1 MVISSLIYDNSL
13 DLPSIISFCFKMAA
27 RMSSVKTAF
36 LLFTEDQ
43 EENCE
48 KLRTVLEYNSD
59 GCICIVD
66 LVDVRGA
73 SLEEK
78 LRDGCDCILLVCSS
92 RAVQLINN
100 EESSIFKTKSGHRV
114 KFDGKIISK
123 VLKCS
128 DGRVRKKV
136 IPVSFAELPSALHQN
151 PEERKKCR
159 YNTISFEI
167 KQGEVNE
174 EMLEGDVLESLIDVI
189 KKAKP

>member
-66 LVDVRGA
+66 LVDVRGS

-92 RAVQLINN
+92 LAVQLIND

-174 EMLEGDVLESLIDVI
+174 EMLEGDVLVSLIDVI

>member
-1 MVISSLIYDNSL
+1 
-13 DLPSIISFCFKMAA
+13 
-27 RMSSVKTAF
+27 MSSVKTAF

-78 LRDGCDCILLVCSS
+78 LRDGCDCILLICSS
-92 RAVQLINN
+92 RAVQLIND

-136 IPVSFAELPSALHQN
+136 IPVSFVELPSALHQN

-159 YNTISFEI
+159 YNTTSFEI

-174 EMLEGDVLESLIDVI
+174 EMLEGDVLFSLIDVI

>member
-92 RAVQLINN
+92 RAVQLIND
-100 EESSIFKTKSGHRV
+100 EECSIFKTKSGHRV

-174 EMLEGDVLESLIDVI
+174 EMLEGDVLVSLIDAI

>member
-1 MVISSLIYDNSL
+1 MVISSLIYDNRL
-13 DLPSIISFCFKMAA
+13 NLPSIISFCFKMAA

-92 RAVQLINN
+92 RAVQLIND

-136 IPVSFAELPSALHQN
+136 IPVSFVELPSALHQN

-174 EMLEGDVLESLIDVI
+174 EMLEGDVLVSLIDAI

>member
-78 LRDGCDCILLVCSS
+78 LRDGCDSILLVCSS
-92 RAVQLINN
+92 RAVQLIND
-100 EESSIFKTKSGHRV
+100 EESSIFETKSRHRV
-114 KFDGKIISK
+114 KFDGKIINK

-136 IPVSFAELPSALHQN
+136 IPISFVELPSALHQN

-174 EMLEGDVLESLIDVI
+174 EMLEGDVLVSLIDVI
-189 KKAKP
+189 KKVKP

>member
-1 MVISSLIYDNSL
+1 MKTFSFHLRSKWNTVVISSLIYDNRL
-13 DLPSIISFCFKMAA
+13 NLPSIISFCFKMAA

-92 RAVQLINN
+92 RAVQLIND

-114 KFDGKIISK
+114 KFDEKIISK

-136 IPVSFAELPSALHQN
+136 IPVSFVELPSALHHN
-151 PEERKKCR
+151 PEKGRNVDTTR
-159 YNTISFEI
+159 FR
-167 KQGEVNE
+167 
-174 EMLEGDVLESLIDVI
+174 LR
-189 KKAKP
+189 

>member
-1 MVISSLIYDNSL
+1 
-13 DLPSIISFCFKMAA
+13 MAA

-78 LRDGCDCILLVCSS
+78 LRDGCDCILLVVLRELYNWST
-92 RAVQLINN
+92 
-100 EESSIFKTKSGHRV
+100 TKNLQFLKR
-114 KFDGKIISK
+114 K
-123 VLKCS
+123 V
-128 DGRVRKKV
+128 G
-136 IPVSFAELPSALHQN
+136 IELNSM
-151 PEERKKCR
+151 EK
-159 YNTISFEI
+159 
-167 KQGEVNE
+167 
-174 EMLEGDVLESLIDVI
+174 SL
-189 KKAKP
+189 AKSWNAATAG

>member
-13 DLPSIISFCFKMAA
+13 DLPSIISICFKMAA

-48 KLRTVLEYNSD
+48 KLRTVLEHNSD

-92 RAVQLINN
+92 RAVQLIND

-114 KFDGKIISK
+114 KIDGKIISK

-136 IPVSFAELPSALHQN
+136 IPVSFAELPSALNQN

-174 EMLEGDVLESLIDVI
+174 EMLEGDVLVSLIDVI
-189 KKAKP
+189 KKVKP

>member
-13 DLPSIISFCFKMAA
+13 DLPSIISFSFKMAA

-92 RAVQLINN
+92 RAVQLIND

>member
-1 MVISSLIYDNSL
+1 
-13 DLPSIISFCFKMAA
+13 MAA

-66 LVDVRGA
+66 LVDVSRSVRGA

-92 RAVQLINN
+92 RAVQLIND

-114 KFDGKIISK
+114 KFDGKIISN

-136 IPVSFAELPSALHQN
+136 IPVSFVELPSALHQN
-151 PEERKKCR
+151 PGGRKKCR

-189 KKAKP
+189 KKSKALNPLM

>member
-1 MVISSLIYDNSL
+1 MSSLIYNNSL

-43 EENCE
+43 KENCE

-92 RAVQLINN
+92 QAVQLIND
-100 EESSIFKTKSGHRV
+100 EKSEG

-128 DGRVRKKV
+128 DGRKKV
-136 IPVSFAELPSALHQN
+136 IPLSFVELPSALHQN

-174 EMLEGDVLESLIDVI
+174 EMLEGDVLVSLIDVI
-189 KKAKP
+189 KKANP

>member
-1 MVISSLIYDNSL
+1 MVISSLIYDNRL
-13 DLPSIISFCFKMAA
+13 NLPSIISFCFKMAA

-92 RAVQLINN
+92 RAVQLIND

-136 IPVSFAELPSALHQN
+136 IPVSFVELPSAPHQN

-167 KQGEVNE
+167 KQGEVNV
-174 EMLEGDVLESLIDVI
+174 EMLEGDVLFSLIDVI

>member
-92 RAVQLINN
+92 RAVQLIND

>member
-92 RAVQLINN
+92 RAVQLIND
-100 EESSIFKTKSGHRV
+100 EESAIFKTKSGHRV

-174 EMLEGDVLESLIDVI
+174 EMLEGDVLVSLIDVI